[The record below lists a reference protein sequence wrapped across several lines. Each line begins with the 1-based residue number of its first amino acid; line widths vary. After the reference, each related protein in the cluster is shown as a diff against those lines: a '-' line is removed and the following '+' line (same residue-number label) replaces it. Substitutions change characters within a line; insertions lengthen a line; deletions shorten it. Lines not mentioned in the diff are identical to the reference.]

1 MTETPNI
8 SDPDSGSVGS
18 DHTTRPKA
26 NGGVSPPDKRRSF
39 RTEAG
44 ERSDH
49 IQRATLTDVMAS

>member
-26 NGGVSPPDKRRSF
+26 NGGVSPPDVRCSLGRR
-39 RTEAG
+39 
-44 ERSDH
+44 
-49 IQRATLTDVMAS
+49 RANEVIIFKGLL